1 MAVLEI
7 TKLRADIAA
16 AGAKWDA
23 RELAPG
29 EFQRGRGW
37 QPTPPTV
44 LQKARANAERLKRT
58 RLASMFGATGAQPS
72 APLNAGVASGP
83 AGGPGLPKVVDWRNQ
98 GVIAPVTDQERCGS
112 CVSFAVTG
120 LVGAMAAIEHDGTS
134 IPLSQAD
141 SHFNSSHG
149 PRCGGWD
156 NGTALNQVQSRGV
169 VGIGAAGGRSRVAPW
184 RPTRLCSVYR
194 ARPTSS
200 TPSASAPTM
209 VATPPRG
216 SRARRT
222 GRAGGTS
229 RAAWLRRTPPS
240 LGSPVRRT
248 SWTPPVSAR
257 IRKGIY
263 RRLAAR

>member
-23 RELAPG
+23 RELASG

-134 IPLSQAD
+134 IPLLQAD

-169 VGIGAAGGRSRVAPW
+169 VGIADEP
-184 RPTRLCSVYR
+184 Y
-194 ARPTSS
+194 ARGID
-200 TPSASAPTM
+200 
-209 VATPPRG
+209 TPPHAGARVSWRG
-216 SRARRT
+216 HLAGPRVQHRDRPRNTYTVMDVGAWT
-222 GRAGGTS
+222 GDDRKTYLAYVGPLACGFTVYGDFQSYGGASIAMS
-229 RAAWLRRTPPS
+229 RAA
-240 LGSPVRRT
+240 
-248 SWTPPVSAR
+248 
-257 IRKGIY
+257 IRKGTPSW
-263 RRLAAR
+263 